1 MSLYFLKTNV
11 YQLQIN
17 QVILTFLENDKSDI
31 GVGRVEENRANY
43 VGSWLS
49 TQDAPLYVHLGDSP

>member
-43 VGSWLS
+43 VGS
-49 TQDAPLYVHLGDSP
+49 